1 MIIDAFLQLISAN
14 LQLVIDAVIV
24 AIVSIGAITVGL
36 VVFENGARKVLRFVS
51 GDSGGPK
58 VGYQYEEYVD
68 GKPVYRTWTKK
79 DRYFYDK
86 ARR

>member
-24 AIVSIGAITVGL
+24 AIVSIAAITVGL

-51 GDSGGPK
+51 GDGGGPK

-68 GKPVYRTWTKK
+68 GKPVYRIWTKK
-79 DRYFYDK
+79 DRYFHDK

>member
-1 MIIDAFLQLISAN
+1 MIIDAFLQLIAAN
-14 LQLVIDAVIV
+14 LHLVIDA
-24 AIVSIGAITVGL
+24 AIFAVVSIAAIIVGL
-36 VVFENGARKVLRFVS
+36 VVFENSARKLLRLVS

-58 VGYQYEEYVD
+58 VGYQYEEYVN

-79 DRYFYDK
+79 DRYLHDK

>member
-24 AIVSIGAITVGL
+24 AGAIIVGL

-79 DRYFYDK
+79 DRYLHDK